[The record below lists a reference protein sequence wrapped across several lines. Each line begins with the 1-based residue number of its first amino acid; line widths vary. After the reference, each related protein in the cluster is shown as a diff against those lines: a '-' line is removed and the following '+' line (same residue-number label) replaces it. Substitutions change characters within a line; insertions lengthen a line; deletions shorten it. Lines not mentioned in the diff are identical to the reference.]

1 MLGCVRIS
9 VMELLSYIIEQII
22 NGLQLGAVY
31 ALIALGYTMVYGV
44 LRLIN
49 FAHGDVFML
58 GAFIAYFLITKFG
71 LPIYL
76 VFIITMLSTGL
87 AGYLIE
93 KIAYKPLRQ
102 APKISL
108 LITAVGVSLFLE
120 YFLGLN
126 ALFTSNY
133 IAFPRPFEI
142 ENYDFSL
149 FSVTNVQLLI
159 FFITFLSLFL
169 VYLLVYRTKYG
180 RAMRAVSYD
189 RETAALMG
197 INIDGIISFTFIV
210 GASLAGLGG
219 ILYGIAYPQI
229 NVFMG
234 IMPGIKS
241 FIAAVLGGIG
251 IVHGAVLG
259 GFIIGLLEV
268 FVSAFISSTFR
279 DALIFIILLLVLIL
293 KPGGIFGKRIEKV

>member
-1 MLGCVRIS
+1 
-9 VMELLSYIIEQII
+9 
-22 NGLQLGAVY
+22 
-31 ALIALGYTMVYGV
+31 
-44 LRLIN
+44 
-49 FAHGDVFML
+49 ML
-58 GAFIAYFLITKFG
+58 GAFIAYFLITKLG
-71 LPIYL
+71 MPIYL

-93 KIAYKPLRQ
+93 KIAYKPLRH

-120 YFLGLN
+120 YFLSLN
-126 ALFTSNY
+126 ALFTPNY
-133 IAFPRPFEI
+133 IGFPRPFEI
-142 ENYDFSL
+142 ESYNFAM
-149 FSVTNVQLLI
+149 FTVTNVQLLI
-159 FFITFLSLFL
+159 FFITFISLFL

-189 RETAALMG
+189 QEVASLMG
-197 INIDGIISFTFIV
+197 IGIDGIISFTFIV

-241 FIAAVLGGIG
+241 FTAAVLGGIG

-279 DALIFIILLLVLIL
+279 DGLIFIILLLVLIL
-293 KPGGIFGKRIEKV
+293 KPSGIFGKRIEKV

>member
-1 MLGCVRIS
+1 
-9 VMELLSYIIEQII
+9 MELLGYLIEQTI

-71 LPIYL
+71 MPIYL

-93 KIAYKPLRQ
+93 KIAYKPLRH

-120 YFLGLN
+120 YFLSLN
-126 ALFTSNY
+126 ALFTPNY

-142 ENYDFSL
+142 KGYNFAL
-149 FSVTNVQLLI
+149 FTITNIQLLI
-159 FFITFLSLFL
+159 FLITFISLFL

-180 RAMRAVSYD
+180 KAMRAVSYD
-189 RETAALMG
+189 REVASLMG
-197 INIDGIISFTFIV
+197 IGIDGIISFTFIV

-279 DALIFIILLLVLIL
+279 DGLIFIILLLVLIL
-293 KPGGIFGKRIEKV
+293 KPSGIFGKRIEKV

>member
-1 MLGCVRIS
+1 
-9 VMELLSYIIEQII
+9 MELLSYILQQFI

-49 FAHGDVFML
+49 FAHGDIFML
-58 GAFIAYFLITKFG
+58 GAFIAYYLIAR
-71 LPIYL
+71 LNIPIYL
-76 VFIITMLSTGL
+76 VFPITMLLTAL
-87 AGYLIE
+87 AGYLME
-93 KIAYKPLRQ
+93 KIAYKPLRN
-102 APKISL
+102 APRISL

-133 IAFPRPFEI
+133 IGFPRPFKI
-142 ENYDFSL
+142 EAYDCSL
-149 FSVTNVQLLI
+149 FTITNVQVLIFLVTAASLILLYLLI
-159 FFITFLSLFL
+159 
-169 VYLLVYRTKYG
+169 YMTKQG
-180 RAMRAVSYD
+180 KAMRAVSFD
-189 RETAALMG
+189 QEVASLMG
-197 INIDGIISFTFIV
+197 INIDATISLTFIV
-210 GASLAGLGG
+210 GAALAGAGG

-251 IVHGAVLG
+251 IIHGAVLG
-259 GFIIGLLEV
+259 GIIIGISEV
-268 FVSAFISSTFR
+268 FVSAFLSSTFR
-279 DALIFIILLLVLIL
+279 DGVIFFILLLVLLL
-293 KPGGIFGKRIEKV
+293 KPSGIFGRRIDKV

>member
-1 MLGCVRIS
+1 
-9 VMELLSYIIEQII
+9 MELLGYIIEQTI

-49 FAHGDVFML
+49 FAHGDIFML

-71 LPIYL
+71 MPIYL

-93 KIAYKPLRQ
+93 KIAYKPLRH

-120 YFLGLN
+120 YFLSLN
-126 ALFTSNY
+126 ALFTPNY
-133 IAFPRPFEI
+133 IGFPRPFEI
-142 ENYDFSL
+142 ESYNFAVL
-149 FSVTNVQLLI
+149 TVTNVQLLI
-159 FFITFLSLFL
+159 FSITFISLFL

-189 RETAALMG
+189 QEVASLMG
-197 INIDGIISFTFIV
+197 IGIDGIISFTFIV

-279 DALIFIILLLVLIL
+279 DGLIFIILLLVLIL
-293 KPGGIFGKRIEKV
+293 KPSGIFGKRIEKV

>member
-1 MLGCVRIS
+1 
-9 VMELLSYIIEQII
+9 MELLGYIIQQFI

-49 FAHGDVFML
+49 FAHGDIFML
-58 GAFIAYFLITKFG
+58 GAFIAYYLISRFN
-71 LPIYL
+71 LPIYV
-76 VFIITMLSTGL
+76 VFALTMLFTAL

-93 KIAYKPLRQ
+93 KIAYKPLRN

-120 YFLGLN
+120 YFLSLKSI
-126 ALFTSNY
+126 FTPNY
-133 IAFPRPFEI
+133 IAFPRPFEV
-142 ENYDFSL
+142 EAFDVVL
-149 FSVTNVQLLI
+149 VTVTNVQLII
-159 FFITFLSLFL
+159 FAITGASLGL
-169 VYLLVYRTKYG
+169 LYLLIYKTKQG
-180 RAMRAVSYD
+180 AAMRAVSFD
-189 RETAALMG
+189 KEIASLMG
-197 INIDGIISFTFIV
+197 INIDATISLTFIV
-210 GASLAGLGG
+210 GAALAGVGG

-251 IVHGAVLG
+251 IIHGAVLG
-259 GFIIGLLEV
+259 GFIIGLSEV
-268 FVSAFISSTFR
+268 FVSAFLSSTFR
-279 DALIFIILLLVLIL
+279 DGVIFIILFLVLLL
-293 KPGGIFGKRIEKV
+293 KPTGIFGKRIDKV